1 MERRDIISLKMWLW
15 YLLVSL
21 LRVLSL
27 GVLVVCFWI
36 YIGMYGLDDLVLE
49 FVAVVLVG
57 NLVEVFAMIGVV

>member
-1 MERRDIISLKMWLW
+1 MGYRVVTLVCMKGISAGG
-15 YLLVSL
+15 YLSF
-21 LRVLSL
+21 
-27 GVLVVCFWI
+27 GVVVVCFWI